1 MTPSKFV
8 AAVKLASPIRTVI
21 ENPRGGT
28 STIVGYSDTNVS
40 YVRGRSTIA
49 VAFSDLYETYA
60 NFNGQHVSSTEL
72 RAFRPSV
79 FDSAARPA
87 GHSCNCTFLFRVLE
101 RLNLSGPITGSGVR
115 GNPYAVTVSGGG
127 PV

>member
-1 MTPSKFV
+1 MTLDKFV
-8 AAVKLASPIRTVI
+8 AAVKLAFPVGTVI
-21 ENPRGGT
+21 ENPGGGT
-28 STIVGYSDTNVS
+28 STIVGYSNMNIS

-60 NFNGQHVSSTEL
+60 KFKGQHVSSTEL

-101 RLNLSGPITGSGVR
+101 KLNLSGPITGSGVR
-115 GNPYAVTVSGGG
+115 GNP
-127 PV
+127 